1 MGVLTDMRKEGV
13 RAAALMAVLLGAV
26 LSCSTPGKVRTLRE
40 SEAAASLRLP
50 EEPSSLPGHMPVQAR
65 RDTLKVR
72 DDDGR
77 ELLIMK
83 AVRDDNGE
91 MVASDVI
98 DAAFV
103 TATFRNVA
111 ERHGKIDL
119 EFQVVVPESMQDSK
133 WQLRLY
139 PDMFILGD
147 SLRLD
152 GVIVTGR
159 DYRKAQLRGYQQ
171 YEKFLSTI
179 ISDSTRF
186 INLRQLEIFLRRNI
200 PALYAMRTDST
211 EVSDEQF
218 ASAYGTTEQEAVEHY
233 TNRTAV
239 RLNERRKARREKMY
253 RRYVKSPIV
262 TEGLRLDTVMR
273 AASGDFIYNYVQT
286 IATRPQLR
294 KVDIWLSGSIWESD
308 RLVYDVPRS
317 GPLTFYISSISTLA
331 DPRERYLKRV
341 IERRV
346 EANTACY
353 VDFAQGRSEVIETLG
368 NNAGEI
374 GRIKGN
380 LAGLIENRTF
390 DLDSIVVTASASPEG
405 QLRANAALAQRRSE
419 AVSRYFDSYIRHCRD
434 SLDAESGF
442 LVDEQGTVSRPREH
456 TPIPFISRNGGENWT
471 MLDALVERDETLS
484 EAQKE
489 EYRRIRGTADADRR
503 EKALSG
509 TSMYRHLRENLYP
522 RLGTVRFDFHL
533 HRKGMVKDTVHTT
546 ELDTLYMSGVQ
557 AIRDRDYRRA
567 LEILRPYRD
576 YNTAVACCLLD
587 YNASAMAILAP
598 LERTP
603 QVDYLLAILFSRMGE
618 DGKAVQHY
626 LDACRRDPSYRHRGN
641 LDPEISALIKTYD
654 LNKEEN
660 DHDY

>member
-1 MGVLTDMRKEGV
+1 MGVLKTIGEA
-13 RAAALMAVLLGAV
+13 AAALSLTSVLLSGCGT
-26 LSCSTPGKVRTLRE
+26 SGKIRELRE
-40 SEAAASLRLP
+40 SEVSAGLRLP
-50 EEPSSLPGHMPVQAR
+50 KRESSLREYDLTRPH
-65 RDTLKVR
+65 RDTLRV
-72 DDDGR
+72 DDG
-77 ELLIMK
+77 EGGQLFLMK
-83 AVRDDNGE
+83 AVRNVDGE
-91 MVASDVI
+91 MVASDVL

-111 ERHGKIDL
+111 ERHGKVDL
-119 EFQVVVPESMQDSK
+119 EFQVVVPQALQESR
-133 WQLRLY
+133 WQIRLW

-152 GVIVTGR
+152 GIVVTGR
-159 DYRKAQLRGYQQ
+159 DYRRAQLKGYQQ
-171 YEKFLSTI
+171 YERFLSTI
-179 ISDSTRF
+179 VNDPDRF
-186 INLRQLEIFLRRNI
+186 IDLRQLELFLRRNI

-218 ASAYGTTEQEAVEHY
+218 ASVYGTTEQEAVEHY

-273 AASGDFIYNYVQT
+273 AVNGDFIYNYVQT

-308 RLVYDVPRS
+308 RLVYDLPRS
-317 GPLTFYISSISTLA
+317 GPLTFYISSISTLV

-380 LAGLIENRTF
+380 LAELMENRTF

-405 QLRANAALAQRRSE
+405 QLRANGALAQRRSE
-419 AVSRYFDSYIRHCRD
+419 AVSRYFDSYIRHYRD

-442 LVDEQGTVSRPREH
+442 LIDE
-456 TPIPFISRNGGENWT
+456 
-471 MLDALVERDETLS
+471 
-484 EAQKE
+484 
-489 EYRRIRGTADADRR
+489 
-503 EKALSG
+503 
-509 TSMYRHLRENLYP
+509 
-522 RLGTVRFDFHL
+522 
-533 HRKGMVKDTVHTT
+533 
-546 ELDTLYMSGVQ
+546 
-557 AIRDRDYRRA
+557 
-567 LEILRPYRD
+567 
-576 YNTAVACCLLD
+576 
-587 YNASAMAILAP
+587 
-598 LERTP
+598 
-603 QVDYLLAILFSRMGE
+603 
-618 DGKAVQHY
+618 
-626 LDACRRDPSYRHRGN
+626 
-641 LDPEISALIKTYD
+641 
-654 LNKEEN
+654 
-660 DHDY
+660 